1 MEILITD
8 NKFIKE
14 IQEEFQ
20 KRFPYLK
27 IEFFRNTQKN
37 SNTPLKSQPVKGK
50 MTIGMVRS
58 KHTEGP
64 LNIAGSRSVEEIES
78 DFQNKFGLFVEVFRK
93 SGNLWIETT
102 LTHHWSL
109 LRQNFEGQQMS

>member
-1 MEILITD
+1 MEILVTD
-8 NKFIKE
+8 NKYIKE
-14 IQEEFQ
+14 IQDEFQ

-37 SNTPLKSQPVKGK
+37 NNSAPKSQLVSGK
-50 MTIGMVRS
+50 MTIGMIRTN
-58 KHTEGP
+58 HTDGP
-64 LNIAGSRSVEEIES
+64 LNIAGSRSVGEVES
-78 DFQNKFGLFVEVFRK
+78 DFQNKFGLSVEVFRK
-93 SGNLWIETT
+93 SGKMWIETT